1 MTAADF
7 AALERE
13 YLAARQLCADLRE
26 KLDAAEQRA
35 YDLGDEYHRERRRR
49 EAGAR

>member
-1 MTAADF
+1 MTDADYQQ
-7 AALERE
+7 LERE
-13 YLAARQLCADLRE
+13 YLAARHLAADLRKQLE
-26 KLDAAEQRA
+26 DAEQRA